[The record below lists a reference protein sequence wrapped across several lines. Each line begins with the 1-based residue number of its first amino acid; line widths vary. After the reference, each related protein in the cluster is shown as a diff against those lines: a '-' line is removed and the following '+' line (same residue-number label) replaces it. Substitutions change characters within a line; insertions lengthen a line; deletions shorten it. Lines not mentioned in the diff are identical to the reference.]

1 VKIEIFTYAFLQR
14 TGHYISLSHRDNQVV
29 AIFFI
34 SFLTTPISSQSDTL
48 VESYDKNA
56 ETCAASS

>member
-14 TGHYISLSHRDNQVV
+14 AGNYISLSHRGNQVI
-29 AIFFI
+29 AIFI

-48 VESYDKNA
+48 AESYDKNI